1 MPVIVV
7 GADSP
12 IGMAVVD
19 AVLEPDR
26 EIRAFVSDP
35 GVASQLKKRG
45 VKVAL
50 GDLSDGSHVSGA
62 CLNVFSA
69 VLVGQAAADGREMSF
84 AKGPAAVLDA
94 WAAAVSEASV
104 QRVIWVLDHAPPP
117 TRIREVA
124 VVSAEGR
131 TMTDVATEVADL
143 DDAASI

>member
-12 IGMAVVD
+12 VGMAVID

-35 GVASQLKKRG
+35 SAAGRLKERG

-69 VLVGQAAADGREMSF
+69 VLVGEAATDGREMAF
-84 AKGPAAVLDA
+84 AKNPAGVLEA
-94 WAAAVSEASV
+94 WASAVSEASV
-104 QRVIWVLDHAPPP
+104 QRVIWVLDHEPPP
-117 TRIREVA
+117 TRSPEIA
-124 VVSAEGR
+124 VVSVDGR
-131 TMTDVATEVADL
+131 SLDEVAAEVADL
-143 DDAASI
+143 DDAARI